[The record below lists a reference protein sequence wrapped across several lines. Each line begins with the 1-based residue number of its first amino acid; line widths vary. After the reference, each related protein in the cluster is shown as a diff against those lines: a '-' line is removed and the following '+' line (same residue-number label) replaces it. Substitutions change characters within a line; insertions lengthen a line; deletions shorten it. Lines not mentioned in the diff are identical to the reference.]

1 MLFYVLAISSN
12 HAPSYIVMFIAPPPP
27 PPASQVLDSVG
38 SLTDSQIS
46 SATSQV
52 TVEVHGNGHNG
63 NEALCLE
70 ILGTL
75 RRALT
80 KQYNVKLSLYEVC
93 VWVGVGWG

>member
-1 MLFYVLAISSN
+1 M
-12 HAPSYIVMFIAPPPP
+12 
-27 PPASQVLDSVG
+27 G
-38 SLTDSQIS
+38 SLDDSQNF

-80 KQYNVKLSLYEVC
+80 KQYNVKLSLYEVGLAFHIPLQKIFSLLHLFPPGSLLC
-93 VWVGVGWG
+93 VLC